1 MDKFSRQHHGKT
13 GIATFYFSCFAGD
26 GGNFAI
32 NLPAGQFCRLFFW
45 QRHALPE
52 ALPVLELRSSEDLY
66 DRV

>member
-1 MDKFSRQHHGKT
+1 MAKQVWLLFISPVSL
-13 GIATFYFSCFAGD
+13 ATIDDRC
-26 GGNFAI
+26 NFAI

-45 QRHALPE
+45 LRHALPE